1 MKGKGL
7 LTPLLSRL
15 GMKVHVCPVVQKG
28 WVTERSTSDVVAMA
42 LQRVLVTYGLAEI
55 FLWAERLCGSLF
67 REKKSL
73 ALSYLWLT
81 VTFKN
86 IFQDRKLE
94 KEFTLDENNF
104 LKLGIFQEL

>member
-1 MKGKGL
+1 M
-7 LTPLLSRL
+7 
-15 GMKVHVCPVVQKG
+15 
-28 WVTERSTSDVVAMA
+28 SDMVIVMA
-42 LQRVLVTYGLAEI
+42 LQRVLATYSLAQI

-67 REKKSL
+67 RGKKKKSL
-73 ALSYLWLT
+73 ALSYLWLIL
-81 VTFKN
+81 TFKN

>member
-1 MKGKGL
+1 M
-7 LTPLLSRL
+7 
-15 GMKVHVCPVVQKG
+15 
-28 WVTERSTSDVVAMA
+28 SDMVIVMA
-42 LQRVLVTYGLAEI
+42 LQRVLATYSLAQI
-55 FLWAERLCGSLF
+55 FLWDERLCGSLF
-67 REKKSL
+67 GGGGGGESL
-73 ALSYLWLT
+73 ALSYLWLI